1 MKEKEKEKRK
11 FRFEKPNTGI
21 KHSAHWKWVYSSN
34 PGSRLLEGGTN
45 PLHPRLQKLSVVH
58 YLPHTNECSGIL
70 SAHMHLNVEIWL
82 ELISFD
88 MYCFYYLTKE
98 VEMLWSWLEVG
109 ARAPPVLP
117 DEVSAVAEQVLL
129 GGPAQFEGPEVVQAH
144 LGRARLAGIAAKQV
158 MNLKSMKNADRLQNQ
173 RDTETSRLAC
183 KLQPSHIVLL
193 LLRSGEQNTASG
205 IKQRARVIQILF
217 RRFQSEIRKKQLVSI
232 GGLWHLDSM
241 I

>member
-1 MKEKEKEKRK
+1 M
-11 FRFEKPNTGI
+11 
-21 KHSAHWKWVYSSN
+21 
-34 PGSRLLEGGTN
+34 
-45 PLHPRLQKLSVVH
+45 
-58 YLPHTNECSGIL
+58 
-70 SAHMHLNVEIWL
+70 
-82 ELISFD
+82 
-88 MYCFYYLTKE
+88 
-98 VEMLWSWLEVG
+98 G

-183 KLQPSHIVLL
+183 KLQPSHIVLP

-232 GGLWHLDSM
+232 GGL
-241 I
+241 